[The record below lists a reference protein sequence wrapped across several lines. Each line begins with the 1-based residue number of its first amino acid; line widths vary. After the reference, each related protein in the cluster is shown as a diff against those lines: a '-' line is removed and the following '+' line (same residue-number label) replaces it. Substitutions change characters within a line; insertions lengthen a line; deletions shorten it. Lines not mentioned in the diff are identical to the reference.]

1 MTVIN
6 QSKSERSSFFKIS
19 MSHGQQ
25 KALPKTKD
33 LATEQI
39 NKSEK

>member
-1 MTVIN
+1 MIVID
-6 QSKSERSSFFKIS
+6 QPKSERSSFFKIS
-19 MSHGQQ
+19 ISHGQL
-25 KALPKTKD
+25 KTLPKTKD